1 MKICPIFSGSDNES
15 LIPYFSKIYDYF
27 HESMLLYDTTNCL
40 VIILEDE
47 IKLGAPQGPLFFR
60 PPKWSELLHPWGNSD
75 HLTTIKKKGPLD
87 FFDIRGLEPAQK
99 YTI

>member
-47 IKLGAPQGPLFFR
+47 IKLGAPRGPFFLD
-60 PPKWSELLHPWGNSD
+60 PPSGPNCPTPGAIR
-75 HLTTIKKKGPLD
+75 TT
-87 FFDIRGLEPAQK
+87 
-99 YTI
+99 